1 MQYKVLLLAST
12 LMLSLQVSAYTI
24 TTGGKAGAYFKVGN
38 NLATLVKGGKVI
50 ESKGSVE
57 NLDRLVAGEAD
68 IGIVQLDAYAWYV
81 AKHPKASAKIEV
93 MGSLFKECV
102 HIAVNKKGKVR
113 DEDDLQ
119 HEGATIAIGKQGSG
133 SAVSWDYM
141 MKLEPGYKKSAVSFT
156 GGSRALSKLALS
168 STDNKSSIDAV
179 MWVARPDIENKYLKI
194 VRENKDLKMIEV
206 DDKDLNDTY
215 KPLGR
220 PIYSFQALPTK
231 NGLFSN
237 GKVEV
242 PCVDAALIARTGVD
256 DAVLESV
263 ADVLLSYKAT
273 LIKNK

>member
-1 MQYKVLLLAST
+1 MKYRVFLLAST
-12 LMLSLQVSAYTI
+12 LILSLQVSAYTI
-24 TTGGKAGAYFKVGN
+24 TTGGKEGAYFKVGN
-38 NLATLVKGGKVI
+38 NLTTLVKGGKVI

-57 NLDRLVAGEAD
+57 NLDRLVSGEAD
-68 IGIVQLDAYAWYV
+68 IGIVQLDAYAWYLN
-81 AKHPKASAKIEV
+81 KNPKAAAKIEV
-93 MGSLFKECV
+93 LGPLFKECI
-102 HIAVNKKGKVR
+102 HIAVNKNGKVQ

-119 HEGATIAIGKQGSG
+119 QGGATIAIGKRGSG

-168 STDNKSSIDAV
+168 SIDNKSPIDAV
-179 MWVARPDIENKYLKI
+179 MWVARPDIDNKYLKI

-220 PIYSFQALPTK
+220 PVYSFQALPTK
-231 NGLFSN
+231 NGLFSD
-237 GKVEV
+237 GKIEV
-242 PCVDAALIARTGVD
+242 PCVDAALVARSDAD
-256 DAVLESV
+256 DAVLESI

-273 LIKNK
+273 LIKK